1 MTSPIV
7 PNSPVPSNH
16 VVLSWDDA
24 MSGQLPDTD
33 YRATFRQAVADVAAK
48 AKEVLTKSHG
58 RIDAAVKM
66 VLAGDVKLLEDGTAR
81 VASQTDFPPKFGRNF
96 SAILW

>member
-1 MTSPIV
+1 
-7 PNSPVPSNH
+7 
-16 VVLSWDDA
+16 
-24 MSGQLPDTD
+24 
-33 YRATFRQAVADVAAK
+33 
-48 AKEVLTKSHG
+48 VLTKSHG